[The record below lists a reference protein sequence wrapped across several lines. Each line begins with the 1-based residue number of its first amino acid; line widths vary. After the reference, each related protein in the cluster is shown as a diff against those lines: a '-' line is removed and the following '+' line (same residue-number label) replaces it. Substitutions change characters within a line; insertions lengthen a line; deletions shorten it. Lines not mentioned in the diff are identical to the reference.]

1 MFFKNWEKR
10 KGIPRRE
17 KLVPSRSH
25 NVYTK
30 VFRKAG
36 SERCRQVLRTMTGE
50 VGSFENMVKS
60 MDIIL

>member
-10 KGIPRRE
+10 KGIPRRG

-25 NVYTK
+25 DGYTK
-30 VFRKAG
+30 VFSKAG
-36 SERCRQVLRTMTGE
+36 SERCRQVRTMTGE

-60 MDIIL
+60 MDFIL